1 MKNVNIKTRWA
12 VVAVAALAIATG
24 AIATGPSVP
33 AHHFPVGVNNQTT
46 TPEVPV
52 SPTTPFTRAGEV
64 QVECGHGSWR
74 TVEKGASWYY
84 AFFDCYPSTA
94 SDPFAVTYKARL
106 ADDANGNP
114 VYHTGTVTIS
124 CTRGSDDPAAP
135 NATSAEFSLTGS
147 GTGIT
152 VSNVICNGAQNQQP
166 AGD

>member
-1 MKNVNIKTRWA
+1 MKNVNIKTRLV

-33 AHHFPVGVNNQTT
+33 AHHFPVGVNNNTT

-52 SPTTPFTRAGEV
+52 SPTHAFTRAGNL
-64 QVECGHGSWR
+64 QVECGGPWR
-74 TVEKGASWYY
+74 TVEKGESWYY

-152 VSNVICNGAQNQQP
+152 ASNVICNRGQTQ
-166 AGD
+166 